1 MIRVRTADELLA
13 MHVTIANSTYALN
26 KKLFYV
32 GESVWL
38 FWYPKLAR
46 PSSVFAVVRRSAYWL
61 KLIWTNFHSQIKVM
75 PPVRIAL
82 LSFKIYPFLISLE
95 DRHRAVIS
103 HNKTS
108 DLQKFCLTPP
118 PNHPYTS
125 RHPVPLRGALAIV
138 TNEGRVAVDAA
149 ASGACGGRR
158 AGLSSVSEHSAQ
170 TTGANV
176 RRKPAGCVRQN
187 RVVLTP
193 VAGVKPAEVRRPN
206 RVRTILQSAGDGG
219 KTNSSPGRAR
229 HKP

>member
-1 MIRVRTADELLA
+1 

-149 ASGACGGRR
+149 ASGACGG
-158 AGLSSVSEHSAQ
+158 
-170 TTGANV
+170 
-176 RRKPAGCVRQN
+176 
-187 RVVLTP
+187 
-193 VAGVKPAEVRRPN
+193 
-206 RVRTILQSAGDGG
+206 
-219 KTNSSPGRAR
+219 GRAYR
-229 HKP
+229 P